1 MICGYLPFEDA
12 NTSNLYKK
20 ILNGDFHIPKFVSAE
35 ARDLLKCI
43 LNTDPQK
50 RFTIQDIR
58 NHPWYNIIKSEK
70 EPEGIVIGMNPVP
83 VDNNIVH
90 KLEKFNFSLSYAKKC
105 IEANKHNHVTTSYYL
120 LLQEHLRNGGRSN
133 ADLSSPSFVSTAISQ
148 TQNEEGSSA
157 SHSKRR
163 VSIPN
168 SPHDFEATSAALN
181 QKLTQP
187 GSPSAEAEIVMP
199 VGKQTANLNMNINNL
214 NLNNLDTSLTK
225 ELDRTILSAVNS
237 AKNKT
242 QPAVQGLLA
251 RKEKSDNSNNSV
263 RKERLDTSASHREK
277 PSAKKTFSQ
286 TPKNEKFDSS
296 LIHARHTSNPDTYDP
311 QFARENHNPAEK
323 PRKESDV
330 GVHCTTEYTPR
341 QASAF
346 DKFMH
351 NMNKKPV
358 ITQSERYHTEGYNN
372 VITEAEVIYESL
384 NSSRRQSPDKVT
396 TSSSAK
402 NSENVIKNTKSP
414 SPKPKA
420 IQNISANHGVAGA
433 KSIYST
439 YKGINQKTV
448 PGKSPRKVHEKSLNA
463 SLERSLKDNNYV
475 GSSIQKKT
483 FASPRAVTSQ
493 DKTNI
498 YNTLSNRKSKVSAS
512 LALTAGALKEKTN
525 NSNVVERLSS
535 HTTGMKIHKGP
546 FHLNSVT
553 SKNPKYLIN
562 ELAKVLESH
571 KIYCRNMTKY
581 SLRCEKD
588 TNKFEIEINSLH
600 NHDSVYI
607 LKFNKLSGDIA
618 KSNEICSQIYRALDM

>member
-1 MICGYLPFEDA
+1 MTQPVSP
-12 NTSNLYKK
+12 NT
-20 ILNGDFHIPKFVSAE
+20 
-35 ARDLLKCI
+35 
-43 LNTDPQK
+43 
-50 RFTIQDIR
+50 
-58 NHPWYNIIKSEK
+58 
-70 EPEGIVIGMNPVP
+70 
-83 VDNNIVH
+83 
-90 KLEKFNFSLSYAKKC
+90 
-105 IEANKHNHVTTSYYL
+105 
-120 LLQEHLRNGGRSN
+120 
-133 ADLSSPSFVSTAISQ
+133 
-148 TQNEEGSSA
+148 
-157 SHSKRR
+157 
-163 VSIPN
+163 
-168 SPHDFEATSAALN
+168 AAL
-181 QKLTQP
+181 
-187 GSPSAEAEIVMP
+187 EAEIVMP
-199 VGKQTANLNMNINNL
+199 VGKPTANLNMNNL

-242 QPAVQGLLA
+242 QPAAQGLLA
-251 RKEKSDNSNNSV
+251 RKEKSDVSNNSV
-263 RKERLDTSASHREK
+263 RKERLDTSTSQREK

-311 QFARENHNPAEK
+311 QFAREKYHICGVNNLLIKFFNSHNPTEK

-384 NSSRRQSPDKVT
+384 NSSRRQSPEKVT

-402 NSENVIKNTKSP
+402 NSENTIKNTKSP

-420 IQNISANHGVAGA
+420 IQTSHQGIN

-475 GSSIQKKT
+475 GAAAQKKN
-483 FASPRAVTSQ
+483 FASPRAVTAQ
-493 DKTNI
+493 DKANI

-535 HTTGMKIHKGP
+535 HT
-546 FHLNSVT
+546 
-553 SKNPKYLIN
+553 
-562 ELAKVLESH
+562 
-571 KIYCRNMTKY
+571 
-581 SLRCEKD
+581 
-588 TNKFEIEINSLH
+588 
-600 NHDSVYI
+600 
-607 LKFNKLSGDIA
+607 
-618 KSNEICSQIYRALDM
+618 SNWIFGGNFY